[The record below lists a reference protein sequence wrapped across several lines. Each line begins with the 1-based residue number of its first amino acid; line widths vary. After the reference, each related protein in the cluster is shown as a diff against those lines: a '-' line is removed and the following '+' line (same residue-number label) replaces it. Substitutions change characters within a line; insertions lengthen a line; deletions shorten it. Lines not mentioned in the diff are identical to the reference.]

1 MKESTS
7 DLYLA
12 AFLQM
17 KGLKPKAINHLGWL
31 VEWNFEHE
39 RLPELKAEYEEIY
52 KPYAREILK
61 LKQAVREA
69 KERRKRR

>member
-31 VEWNFEHE
+31 VDMKRSTNHMH
-39 RLPELKAEYEEIY
+39 
-52 KPYAREILK
+52 
-61 LKQAVREA
+61 A
-69 KERRKRR
+69 KS